1 MPLNDNAEQT
11 EETLVAENLL
21 LLLPFPPP
29 PHPPQLP
36 AAQQTG
42 LFIRFNEQGVS
53 SLDKRCLCDMRM

>member
-1 MPLNDNAEQT
+1 MALNDNAEQT

-21 LLLPFPPP
+21 LLPSLPPA
-29 PHPPQLP
+29 QLP

-53 SLDKRCLCDMRM
+53 SLDKRCLCDLRM